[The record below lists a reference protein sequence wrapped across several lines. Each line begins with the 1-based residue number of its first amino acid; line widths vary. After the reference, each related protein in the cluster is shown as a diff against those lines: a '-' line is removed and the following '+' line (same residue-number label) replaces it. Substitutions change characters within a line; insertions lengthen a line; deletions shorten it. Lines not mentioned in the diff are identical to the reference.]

1 MFDFFEEVIEFLQQ
15 VAKVF
20 NWNINFIQQVINR
33 FSEAT
38 EQFQPVL
45 RNAPPNLVSLL
56 ILLVVGLVF
65 DFVRGR

>member
-1 MFDFFEEVIEFLQQ
+1 MFDFFDEVIEFLQQ
-15 VAKVF
+15 VAEVF
-20 NWNINFIQQVINR
+20 NWNMSFVKEVINR
-33 FSEAT
+33 FSETT

-45 RNAPPNLVSLL
+45 RDAPPNLVSLL